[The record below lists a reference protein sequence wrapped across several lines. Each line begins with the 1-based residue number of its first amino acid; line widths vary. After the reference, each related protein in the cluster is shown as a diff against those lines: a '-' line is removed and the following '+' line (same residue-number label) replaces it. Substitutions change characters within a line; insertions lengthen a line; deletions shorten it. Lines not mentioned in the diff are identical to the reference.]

1 MALDMLLKDNEA
13 NRKEQMILFEQT
25 EEYRLRMERKKKRK
39 STDKTRTSLDSNPS
53 PVPSDS
59 SEIKYQVC
67 YTHFSSYMYIINIG
81 IISY

>member
-67 YTHFSSYMYIINIG
+67 YSQLGTILCI
-81 IISY
+81 